1 MGEALRIEV
10 VAEEE
15 LTDAFHAR
23 LSSQAS
29 SLAQASR
36 CLCLENTMRL
46 LFWPLSPFLLLLDIT
61 LGNGF
66 VELFSEHL
74 SGGEL
79 RGTGKLLGRSRSGE
93 RVQSAHKLRLE
104 PNWIDRA

>member
-1 MGEALRIEV
+1 MGETLRIEV

-15 LTDAFHAR
+15 LTGAFHSAR
-23 LSSQAS
+23 LSSQTS

-36 CLCLENTMRL
+36 CLSLENTMHL
-46 LFWPLSPFLLLLDIT
+46 LFWPLSPFLLLGIA

-74 SGGEL
+74 SGGHL
-79 RGTGKLLGRSRSGE
+79 RGTGKLLRSRSGE
-93 RVQSAHKLRLE
+93 
-104 PNWIDRA
+104 P